1 MWFTL
6 FLPQALEN
14 LPAAT
19 MDDPRA
25 RRDVKGSVV
34 KLNLTID
41 IPSITDEATREAV
54 KSALHAA
61 CPALDSVGFGGG
73 GGGFAFGG
81 GPVFGEGTM
90 SVALVLEGSELKGG
104 VEGNTFGFGGG
115 GFGGDGN
122 GTVTPAFIHPAA
134 MVTGP
139 SGSQRQRID
148 WDAHTN
154 AEVGGALEVLVDVF
168 EGFAHTDLP
177 GAFFQKPTSVQFGG
191 GGSDSQIVWQPQ
203 SEIVPGVVRRREAWL
218 GTSDLLEVEISDETQ
233 VRRERER
240 ERESATAY
248 CK

>member
-1 MWFTL
+1 
-6 FLPQALEN
+6 
-14 LPAAT
+14 

-34 KLNLTID
+34 KLNMTID

-54 KSALHAA
+54 TSALHAA
-61 CPALDSVGFGGG
+61 CPALDSNSGMFGAPFGGG
-73 GGGFAFGG
+73 TMNNNVFGG
-81 GPVFGEGTM
+81 GTM
-90 SVALVLEGSELKGG
+90 NVALILEGSELNAG
-104 VEGNTFGFGGG
+104 VAPNSFGFGGG
-115 GFGGDGN
+115 GFGFGGN
-122 GTVTPAFIHPAA
+122 DTITPTFIHPAA

-177 GAFFQKPTSVQFGG
+177 GAFFQKPNSVQFGFGGAIPG
-191 GGSDSQIVWQPQ
+191 GGDSQIVWQPQ
-203 SEIVPGVVRRREAWL
+203 SEIVPGVVRRRAAWL
-218 GTSDLLEVEISDETQ
+218 GTSDLLEVEISDEAQ
-233 VRRERER
+233 VRIEIERERER
-240 ERESATAY
+240 ERSATAY